1 MGEIFRLWR
10 QPQVRTTLINDEGKP
25 PEFSVIGF
33 DAFITGSAITCGAQ
47 IVPILRFKLSCIFIW
62 FICVLPA
69 HSASPATA
77 TFACSN
83 PIKVGYND
91 WAPYAWQDPQGEAQ
105 GLDVELMRSFAQ
117 FLGCDVNFINVPAK
131 RSHQMLKA
139 GALDVMMGAT
149 KTQDRQEY
157 ALFSEDYRNEAVRLF
172 VLDEKKEQIHL
183 GQWQD
188 IFTYKLRLL
197 VPTSGWYGNDY
208 HDSLGRLEQ
217 AQLLVLSPSLDQSVQ
232 MLYHGR
238 GDLIIGDAMA
248 VPYIASQYQGVKLAP
263 LRLVLEE
270 NPIHLMLSKVSM
282 SALQL
287 TQINTAIRTLKDN
300 GEIARVLLKWQQ
312 ISLAQQTNMSRQNH
326 TQEVRYTLAL
336 IYP

>member
-1 MGEIFRLWR
+1 M
-10 QPQVRTTLINDEGKP
+10 
-25 PEFSVIGF
+25 
-33 DAFITGSAITCGAQ
+33 
-47 IVPILRFKLSCIFIW
+47 PILLRLKLSCIFIW

-69 HSASPATA
+69 YSALPATA
-77 TFACSN
+77 TFACPN

-91 WAPYAWQDPQGEAQ
+91 WAPYAWQDPHGEAQ

-117 FLGCDVNFINVPAK
+117 FLGCDVSFINVPAK

-139 GALDVMMGAT
+139 GTLDMMMGAT

-157 ALFSEDYRNEAVRLF
+157 ALFSEDYRNEEVRLF

-188 IFTYKLRLL
+188 IFTQKLRLI

-208 HDSLGRLEQ
+208 HDSRGRLEQ
-217 AQLLVLSPSLDQSVQ
+217 AQLLVLSPSLDKSVQ

-238 GDLIIGDAMA
+238 ADIVIGDSMA
-248 VPYIASQYQGVKLAP
+248 VPYIASQYQGVKLVP
-263 LRLVLEE
+263 LKLVLEA
-270 NPIHLMLSKVSM
+270 NPIHLMLSKASM
-282 SALQL
+282 SSLQL
-287 TQINTAIRTLKDN
+287 TQMNTAIRTLKDN
-300 GEIARVLLKWQQ
+300 GEIARVLHKWLQ
-312 ISLAQQTNMSRQNH
+312 ISLAKQTNMSRQYH
-326 TQEVRYTLAL
+326 TQGTQYALAL

>member
-1 MGEIFRLWR
+1 MMRGTPLNLVSLDLMLLSLGVCYYLR
-10 QPQVRTTLINDEGKP
+10 G
-25 PEFSVIGF
+25 
-33 DAFITGSAITCGAQ
+33 Q
-47 IVPILRFKLSCIFIW
+47 IVPILRLKLGCIFIW

-69 HSASPATA
+69 HSALPATA

-188 IFTYKLRLL
+188 IFTHKLRLL

-208 HDSLGRLEQ
+208 HDSQDRLEQ
-217 AQLLVLSPSLDQSVQ
+217 AQLLVLSPSLDKSVQ

-248 VPYIASQYQGVKLAP
+248 VPYIANQYQGVKLAP